1 MCSFSRCCCMYVSIA
16 VLCGFH
22 FRYKKKNN
30 PATSPHPQKH
40 TYYRGNNNTKT
51 VDSSNVSLRK
61 WWWNKFAW
69 NIKTFLTVT
78 APVSLLPQNFPELL
92 LLLHLRGTWGRSTEK
107 VAPLACCM
115 MYFFFRFCLMFRF
128 MFHARELLFLRSEV
142 YLRAAYLAGP
152 VNVHDSYLTLK
163 RQCVFFCNFLER
175 FVLFCYNSCRSFLLP
190 QSTSPSS
197 LALFLLPFYRQYV
210 HSTEVYWL
218 FQASKYSTR
227 RTNC

>member
-115 MYFFFRFCLMFRF
+115 MYFFFASVSCSVSCF
-128 MFHARELLFLRSEV
+128 MPVSFYSFAQRCTFALPISPAPWMSTIHTLRLS
-142 YLRAAYLAGP
+142 G
-152 VNVHDSYLTLK
+152 NVS
-163 RQCVFFCNFLER
+163 FFVIF
-175 FVLFCYNSCRSFLLP
+175 
-190 QSTSPSS
+190 
-197 LALFLLPFYRQYV
+197 
-210 HSTEVYWL
+210 
-218 FQASKYSTR
+218 
-227 RTNC
+227 